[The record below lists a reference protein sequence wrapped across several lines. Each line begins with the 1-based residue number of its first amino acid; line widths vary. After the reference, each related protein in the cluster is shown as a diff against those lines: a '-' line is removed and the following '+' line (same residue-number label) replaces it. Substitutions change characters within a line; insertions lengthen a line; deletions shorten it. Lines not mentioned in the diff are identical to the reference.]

1 MPLSREA
8 RPKISLTSSI
18 YFKKPGIHSQIFSF
32 LVRRKYDLDDKYIYH
47 LKTAMVYFDDAEQE
61 LGAIMVV
68 DESRGI
74 RSMSGKEWKEIKDF
88 FVRLCL

>member
-1 MPLSREA
+1 M
-8 RPKISLTSSI
+8 
-18 YFKKPGIHSQIFSF
+18 
-32 LVRRKYDLDDKYIYH
+32 VKYQK
-47 LKTAMVYFDDAEQE
+47 E
-61 LGAIMVV
+61 LGAIMIV